1 MEPVADLVPAAT
13 VCYGKGVADSTWPL
27 PTRDVFA
34 HVCGE
39 IAFASIL
46 TGAVVA
52 VPMSLRAAEQAG
64 LATAWLSL
72 AGVSA
77 ALALAVVFLIRTATV
92 GVQKVLPDRSKRATL
107 LLAGSVWMLLSTA
120 ILAGFGAVL
129 SSVTHHRGL
138 GGTTFALVGVGI
150 VAVSALV
157 SWRLAR
163 LTAKIGQRPAVAWSA
178 FVAAFAA
185 LGILLF
191 LALRREGE
199 EGNPEAAQAV
209 ADAAIF
215 AGLAMG
221 TSRIRLPSARKRIWV
236 PAMVLV
242 LVLLVGGGISMLH
255 RLAVAPDAR
264 DQILIVSPALDL
276 IAEPDTR
283 PKRRSK
289 SKKSK
294 APGVEPAAVEAPVP
308 AASVDT
314 PSAAAATASV
324 ASPASPALRPKT
336 RVERPDIV
344 LVTLDTVRADHLGA
358 YGYERKTSP
367 HLDALAASS
376 VVFERAYAAGPETRT
391 ALAPLVTCKHLV
403 ESVRDT
409 RAWPTLLRANETVAE
424 RLRAGGYAT
433 AAVSSFQ
440 WLSKDRGFDQGFDVF
455 DEAPFKRVRPEK
467 DATGAHAVAQALA
480 AYDQLAAQ
488 DKPLFLWVHLFDA
501 HETYL
506 RHEKFDFG
514 TRDVDRYDSEI
525 AYLDDE
531 LSRLIGHVGKG
542 ARGAKTTWI
551 VHGSHGEAF
560 GEHGFRGHP
569 PKLFEE
575 VVRVPLFVRVPEV
588 PARRVTDAVV
598 SVLDV
603 PATVLSLAL
612 GESKECS
619 GVSLLDLVEGTST
632 EVAGR
637 PMALVAYDGLHGQA
651 PAYGWLDSRVK
662 YVLYAWREGEKTRLF
677 DLRADPGEAK
687 DLQEER
693 PDQAIM
699 LRKQLDTHL
708 RDRVKRVDA
717 AEP

>member
-1 MEPVADLVPAAT
+1 M
-13 VCYGKGVADSTWPL
+13 ADSTWPL

-52 VPMSLRAAEQAG
+52 VPMALRTAEQAG

-77 ALALAVVFLIRTATV
+77 AMALAVVFLIRTATM
-92 GVQKVLPDRSKRATL
+92 GVQKVLPDRSNRATL
-107 LLAGSVWMLLSTA
+107 LLAGSIWVLLATA
-120 ILAGFGAVL
+120 LLAGFGAML
-129 SSVTHHRGL
+129 SAVTHHRGL
-138 GGTTFALVGVGI
+138 GGTTFALVGLGV
-150 VAVSALV
+150 VAVSGLV

-163 LTAKIGQRPAVAWSA
+163 VTGKLGQRPAVAWSA
-178 FVAAFAA
+178 FVVACAA
-185 LGILLF
+185 LGVLLVM
-191 LALRREGE
+191 ALRREGE
-199 EGNPEAAQAV
+199 DGSPEAARAV
-209 ADAAIF
+209 TDAAIF
-215 AGLAMG
+215 AGLAIA
-221 TSRIRLPSARKRIWV
+221 TSRIRLPAAQKRIWV
-236 PAMVLV
+236 PTMVL
-242 LVLLVGGGISMLH
+242 LLVGLVGVGVSMLH

-264 DQILIVSPALDL
+264 DEVLIVSPALDL

-283 PKRRSK
+283 PKRRT
-289 SKKSK
+289 KSK
-294 APGVEPAAVEAPVP
+294 APKVPAATDIEAPVEAP
-308 AASVDT
+308 AASVET
-314 PSAAAATASV
+314 SSPAAPPASV
-324 ASPASPALRPKT
+324 AVSPAPKK
-336 RVERPDIV
+336 RVDKPDIV
-344 LVTLDTVRADHLGA
+344 LVTLDTVRADHLGS

-367 HLDALAASS
+367 HLDALAATS

-391 ALAPLVTCKHLV
+391 AIAPLVTCKHLV

-440 WLSKDRGFDQGFDVF
+440 WLSKARGFDQGFDVF

-467 DATGAHAVAQALA
+467 DATGAHAVAQAMA
-480 AYDQLAAQ
+480 AYDQLATQ
-488 DKPLFLWVHLFDA
+488 DKPMFLWVHLFDA
-501 HETYL
+501 HESYL
-506 RHEKFDFG
+506 RHDKFDFG

-531 LSRLIGHVGKG
+531 LSRLIAHVGKG
-542 ARGAKTTWI
+542 SRGAKTVWI
-551 VHGSHGEAF
+551 VHGSHGEGF
-560 GEHGFRGHP
+560 GEHGFQGHP

-575 VVRVPLFVRVPEV
+575 VVRVPLFLRIPEV

-619 GVSLLDLVEGTST
+619 GVSLLGLAEGTT
-632 EVAGR
+632 AEVAGR

-677 DLRADPGEAK
+677 DLRADPGETK

-693 PDQAIM
+693 PDQAVT

>member
-1 MEPVADLVPAAT
+1 
-13 VCYGKGVADSTWPL
+13 
-27 PTRDVFA
+27 
-34 HVCGE
+34 
-39 IAFASIL
+39 
-46 TGAVVA
+46 
-52 VPMSLRAAEQAG
+52 MSLRAAEQAG

-92 GVQKVLPDRSKRATL
+92 GVQKVLPDLSKRATL
-107 LLAGSVWMLLSTA
+107 LFAGSVWMLLSTA

-129 SSVTHHRGL
+129 SAVTHHRGL
-138 GGTTFALVGVGI
+138 GGTTFALVGVGL

-163 LTAKIGQRPAVAWSA
+163 LTGKIGQRPAVAWSA
-178 FVAAFAA
+178 FVVACAA
-185 LGILLF
+185 LGVLLF

-215 AGLAMG
+215 AGLAIA
-221 TSRIRLPSARKRIWV
+221 TSRIRLPAAQKRIWV
-236 PAMVLV
+236 PVMVLL
-242 LVLLVGGGISMLH
+242 LVGLVGGGVSMLH

-283 PKRRSK
+283 PKRRTK
-289 SKKSK
+289 SNKTK
-294 APGVEPAAVEAPVP
+294 APAVEAVDAPVP
-308 AASVDT
+308 TASVDT
-314 PSAAAATASV
+314 PSPAAASAS
-324 ASPASPALRPKT
+324 AASPALPPKK
-336 RVERPDIV
+336 RIDKPDIV

-367 HLDALAASS
+367 HLDALAATS

-440 WLSKDRGFDQGFDVF
+440 WLSKERGFDQGFDVF

-542 ARGAKTTWI
+542 PRGAKTTWI

-619 GVSLLDLVEGTST
+619 GVSLLDLVEGTTT

-637 PMALVAYDGLHGQA
+637 SMALVAYEGLHGQA

>member
-1 MEPVADLVPAAT
+1 M
-13 VCYGKGVADSTWPL
+13 
-27 PTRDVFA
+27 
-34 HVCGE
+34 CGE

-52 VPMSLRAAEQAG
+52 VPMSLRAAEQPG

-77 ALALAVVFLIRTATV
+77 VLALAVVFLIRTATV

-150 VAVSALV
+150 VAVCALV

-163 LTAKIGQRPAVAWSA
+163 LTGKIGQRPAVAWSA
-178 FVAAFAA
+178 FVVACAA
-185 LGILLF
+185 LGVLLF
-191 LALRREGE
+191 VALRREGE
-199 EGNPEAAQAV
+199 DGNPEAAQAV

-221 TSRIRLPSARKRIWV
+221 TSRIRLPAAQKRIWV

-242 LVLLVGGGISMLH
+242 LVGLVGGGISMLH
-255 RLAVAPDAR
+255 RLAVSPDAR

-283 PKRRSK
+283 PKRRTK
-289 SKKSK
+289 STKTK
-294 APGVEPAAVEAPVP
+294 APGVEAVAVEAP

-314 PSAAAATASV
+314 PSAAAAPASV
-324 ASPASPALRPKT
+324 ASPALPLNK

-440 WLSKDRGFDQGFDVF
+440 WLSKERGFDQGFDVF

-531 LSRLIGHVGKG
+531 LSRLVGHVGKG

-575 VVRVPLFVRVPEV
+575 VVRVPLFVRVPGV

-619 GVSLLDLVEGTST
+619 GVSLLDLVEGTTT
-632 EVAGR
+632 EVVGR
-637 PMALVAYDGLHGQA
+637 SMALVAYDGLHGQA

-677 DLRADPGEAK
+677 DLRADPGEGK

-708 RDRVKRVDA
+708 RERVKRVDA

>member
-1 MEPVADLVPAAT
+1 
-13 VCYGKGVADSTWPL
+13 
-27 PTRDVFA
+27 
-34 HVCGE
+34 
-39 IAFASIL
+39 
-46 TGAVVA
+46 
-52 VPMSLRAAEQAG
+52 
-64 LATAWLSL
+64 
-72 AGVSA
+72 
-77 ALALAVVFLIRTATV
+77 
-92 GVQKVLPDRSKRATL
+92 
-107 LLAGSVWMLLSTA
+107 
-120 ILAGFGAVL
+120 
-129 SSVTHHRGL
+129 
-138 GGTTFALVGVGI
+138 
-150 VAVSALV
+150 
-157 SWRLAR
+157 
-163 LTAKIGQRPAVAWSA
+163 
-178 FVAAFAA
+178 
-185 LGILLF
+185 
-191 LALRREGE
+191 
-199 EGNPEAAQAV
+199 
-209 ADAAIF
+209 
-215 AGLAMG
+215 
-221 TSRIRLPSARKRIWV
+221 
-236 PAMVLV
+236 
-242 LVLLVGGGISMLH
+242 
-255 RLAVAPDAR
+255 
-264 DQILIVSPALDL
+264 
-276 IAEPDTR
+276 
-283 PKRRSK
+283 
-289 SKKSK
+289 
-294 APGVEPAAVEAPVP
+294 
-308 AASVDT
+308 
-314 PSAAAATASV
+314 
-324 ASPASPALRPKT
+324 
-336 RVERPDIV
+336 
-344 LVTLDTVRADHLGA
+344 
-358 YGYERKTSP
+358 
-367 HLDALAASS
+367 
-376 VVFERAYAAGPETRT
+376 
-391 ALAPLVTCKHLV
+391 
-403 ESVRDT
+403 
-409 RAWPTLLRANETVAE
+409 
-424 RLRAGGYAT
+424 
-433 AAVSSFQ
+433 VSSFQ
-440 WLSKDRGFDQGFDVF
+440 WLSKERGFDQGFDVF

-488 DKPLFLWVHLFDA
+488 DKPLFVWVHLFDA

-542 ARGAKTTWI
+542 PRGAKTTWI

-619 GVSLLDLVEGTST
+619 GVSLLDLVEGTTT

-637 PMALVAYDGLHGQA
+637 SMALVAYEGLHGQA

>member
-1 MEPVADLVPAAT
+1 VVPWKEAVADLVRAAT

-52 VPMSLRAAEQAG
+52 VPMSLRAAEQPG

-77 ALALAVVFLIRTATV
+77 VLALAVVFLIRTATV

-150 VAVSALV
+150 VAVCALV

-163 LTAKIGQRPAVAWSA
+163 LTGKIGQRPAVAWSA
-178 FVAAFAA
+178 FVVACAA
-185 LGILLF
+185 LGVLLF
-191 LALRREGE
+191 VALRREGE
-199 EGNPEAAQAV
+199 DGNPEAAQAV

-221 TSRIRLPSARKRIWV
+221 TSRIRLPAAQKRIWV

-242 LVLLVGGGISMLH
+242 LVGLVGGGISMLH
-255 RLAVAPDAR
+255 RLAVSPDAR

-283 PKRRSK
+283 PKRRTK
-289 SKKSK
+289 STKTK
-294 APGVEPAAVEAPVP
+294 APGVEAVAVEAP

-314 PSAAAATASV
+314 PSAAAAPASV
-324 ASPASPALRPKT
+324 ASPALPLNK

-440 WLSKDRGFDQGFDVF
+440 WLSKERGFDQGFDVF

-531 LSRLIGHVGKG
+531 LSRLVGHVGKG

-575 VVRVPLFVRVPEV
+575 VVRVPLFVRVPGV

-619 GVSLLDLVEGTST
+619 GVSLLDLVEGTTT
-632 EVAGR
+632 EVVGR
-637 PMALVAYDGLHGQA
+637 SMALVAYDGLHGQA

-677 DLRADPGEAK
+677 DLRADPGEGK

-708 RDRVKRVDA
+708 RERVKRVDA

>member
-163 LTAKIGQRPAVAWSA
+163 LTGKIGQRPAVAWSA

-215 AGLAMG
+215 AGLAMA

-294 APGVEPAAVEAPVP
+294 APGVEPAAVDAPVP
-308 AASVDT
+308 PASVDT
-314 PSAAAATASV
+314 PSAVAATASV

-480 AYDQLAAQ
+480 VYDQLAAQ

-637 PMALVAYDGLHGQA
+637 PMTLVAYDGLHGQA